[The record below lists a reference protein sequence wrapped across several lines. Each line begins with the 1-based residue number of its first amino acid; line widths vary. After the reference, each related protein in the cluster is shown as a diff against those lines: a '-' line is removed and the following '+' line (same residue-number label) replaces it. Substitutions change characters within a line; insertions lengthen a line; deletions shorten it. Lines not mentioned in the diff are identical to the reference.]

1 MEKNSLTL
9 GSSSVNTSVRR
20 PLEPRRGCL
29 CAILGSDVGSRC
41 PGQALSILRS
51 SLCISLNRSEQSG
64 RRNHQC
70 GTIVHMEGRYGFHW
84 PMQTNN
90 QQHGPKR
97 PRGRRCED
105 LCLLLRAA
113 NSCRVPGTELTS
125 SHAMT
130 VIQHT
135 LYSVTLVCFFSSW

>member
-1 MEKNSLTL
+1 
-9 GSSSVNTSVRR
+9 
-20 PLEPRRGCL
+20 
-29 CAILGSDVGSRC
+29 
-41 PGQALSILRS
+41 
-51 SLCISLNRSEQSG
+51 
-64 RRNHQC
+64 
-70 GTIVHMEGRYGFHW
+70 MEGRYGFHW

-105 LCLLLRAA
+105 LCLLLRAV

-130 VIQHT
+130 VKQHT
-135 LYSVTLVCFFSSW
+135 LYSVALVCFFLIMVTKHLYQRSSRKDALFWLMVSKCSVHHEPWQAWQARKQSKTRNRQGYILPRSHSSM